1 MLIER
6 AQSREELFEVVVDET
21 VWVADCSRGCGY
33 FRRWG
38 RFEWGIVR
46 SIAFYDWRVGQM
58 LQPGCCLQSINIH
71 HFIETEIR
79 HLAYSFKTSLIISS
93 LRDTK
98 WQRLQYKSDNDSL
111 SVDIIYSNQVFYFRV
126 QVDYWEAKNSLLHF
140 LKNHQL
146 LVIRMK
152 FRKHLEETPGWV
164 ERDFFLEFEILV
176 KMLALTTFLSMKI
189 WIFIKRFRWLF
200 DMTQSLIQGKK
211 SVKIIHV
218 EKMDSDLGLVLSG
231 GKGAGDG
238 NIILADIVPGKSA
251 NKFVSLLLFLATFF
265 FLQSSTP
272 YHVKILFLNSI
283 FLSQVSIILTSQVSI
298 ILTILLLQGR

>member
-1 MLIER
+1 
-6 AQSREELFEVVVDET
+6 
-21 VWVADCSRGCGY
+21 
-33 FRRWG
+33 
-38 RFEWGIVR
+38 
-46 SIAFYDWRVGQM
+46 
-58 LQPGCCLQSINIH
+58 
-71 HFIETEIR
+71 
-79 HLAYSFKTSLIISS
+79 
-93 LRDTK
+93 
-98 WQRLQYKSDNDSL
+98 
-111 SVDIIYSNQVFYFRV
+111 
-126 QVDYWEAKNSLLHF
+126 
-140 LKNHQL
+140 
-146 LVIRMK
+146 
-152 FRKHLEETPGWV
+152 
-164 ERDFFLEFEILV
+164 
-176 KMLALTTFLSMKI
+176 
-189 WIFIKRFRWLF
+189 
-200 DMTQSLIQGKK
+200 MTQSLIQGKK